1 MSVQKGKPDAPTAK
15 PLRRN
20 IIFTNKPNRPHSISN
35 LVQPLLTDFS
45 DLYYDGSCR
54 CYLFII
60 KEANADEIVAR
71 TIPESPIFGFA
82 V

>member
-1 MSVQKGKPDAPTAK
+1 MSYSPTS
-15 PLRRN
+15 RTVR
-20 IIFTNKPNRPHSISN
+20 TVSS

-45 DLYYDGSCR
+45 DLYYDGSYR

-60 KEANADEIVAR
+60 KEANTDEIVAR
-71 TIPESPIFGFA
+71 AIPESPIFGFA